1 MLCVAQSSHCC
12 RSEIA
17 RADECGRTESGV
29 PGRDRADLQ
38 RTCFRGAFLNCC
50 GAWAGSLPGSTGDLS
65 SELFGIEPR
74 KGQLVTVK
82 LDEGVSLKGV
92 LRTPET
98 YLVPRGDGRIVIGA
112 TVLRAGF
119 DKAADSD
126 VARTLVAEAA
136 DLWPPLASSRLVDTW
151 AGLRP
156 GSRDGLPV
164 MGSCG
169 DKRLWMAAGHFR
181 NGILLAPAT
190 ARIMRELLTGE
201 SPSVPVECFAPERF
215 VAAQG

>member
-1 MLCVAQSSHCC
+1 MTG
-12 RSEIA
+12 RS
-17 RADECGRTESGV
+17 
-29 PGRDRADLQ
+29 L
-38 RTCFRGAFLNCC
+38 
-50 GAWAGSLPGSTGDLS
+50 
-65 SELFGIEPR
+65 
-74 KGQLVTVK
+74 
-82 LDEGVSLKGV
+82 
-92 LRTPET
+92 
-98 YLVPRGDGRIVIGA
+98 PRGDGRIVIGA